1 MLPDLRFAIGAVLAS
16 ALLIVAAFGLAA
28 TVRVAHHQSAT
39 PDDPWHTLSFNDPT
53 DWGLLAERSRPT
65 TAAKIEPP
73 DVPPGDLA
81 ATTPDPGFTGAIDP
95 AKRSAKDLAKPVP
108 GEAVE
113 TGETRA
119 TLDTPATVVTP
130 AAAKAPEP
138 TPDPG
143 VVATI
148 PPTAPVQAA
157 PSIATPRASLSVTA
171 PSIEDEPLEPSER
184 VGALP
189 GFPTAGP
196 GFVPPEHPI
205 ALPGLEPSG
214 KTVIKSTPKKK
225 TVRRRA
231 RRRPVVAAPFANTGY
246 PPGGFADTKFS
257 DPKFPDPKFPAIGTD
272 KKWTE

>member
-65 TAAKIEPP
+65 TTAKTEPP
-73 DVPPGDLA
+73 DVPLRDLA
-81 ATTPDPGFTGAIDP
+81 AATPDPAFTGTIDP
-95 AKRSAKDLAKPVP
+95 AKSSAKRVP

-113 TGETRA
+113 TGEPRA
-119 TLDTPATVVTP
+119 TLDTP

-138 TPDPG
+138 TPDPD
-143 VVATI
+143 VVAAI
-148 PPTAPVQAA
+148 PPTAPVQAPET
-157 PSIATPRASLSVTA
+157 PSIATPRVLPNVA
-171 PSIEDEPLEPSER
+171 PPGIEDGPLEPSER

-214 KTVIKSTPKKK
+214 KTVVKSTPKKK

-231 RRRPVVAAPFANTGY
+231 RHRLVAPAPFANSGY
-246 PPGGFADTKFS
+246 PLGGFADTKFS
-257 DPKFPDPKFPAIGTD
+257 DPKFPDPRFPAIGSG
-272 KKWTE
+272 KKWTAE

>member
-65 TAAKIEPP
+65 TAAKTEPP
-73 DVPPGDLA
+73 DVAPSVPLGDLA
-81 ATTPDPGFTGAIDP
+81 ATTPDPGFTGAIDL
-95 AKRSAKDLAKPVP
+95 AKDLAKDPAKREA
-108 GEAVE
+108 GAAVE

-119 TLDTPATVVTP
+119 TLDTPTSVVTP
-130 AAAKAPEP
+130 RAAKAPER

-143 VVATI
+143 VVAAV
-148 PPTAPVQAA
+148 PPTAPVTE
-157 PSIATPRASLSVTA
+157 TPRALPNVAA
-171 PSIEDEPLEPSER
+171 PSIEDGPLEPSER

-231 RRRPVVAAPFANTGY
+231 RQRLVAPAPFANTGY
-246 PPGGFADTKFS
+246 PPGGFADTKFP
-257 DPKFPDPKFPAIGTD
+257 DPKFPDPKFPAIGSD
-272 KKWTE
+272 KKWTAE

>member
-65 TAAKIEPP
+65 TTAKTEPP
-73 DVPPGDLA
+73 DMPLRDLA
-81 ATTPDPGFTGAIDP
+81 ATTPDPAFTGTIDP
-95 AKRSAKDLAKPVP
+95 AESSAKNSAKRVP
-108 GEAVE
+108 GEAVV
-113 TGETRA
+113 TGEPRA
-119 TLDTPATVVTP
+119 TLAAP
-130 AAAKAPEP
+130 AAAKASEP
-138 TPDPG
+138 TPDPD
-143 VVATI
+143 VVAAI
-148 PPTAPVQAA
+148 PPTAPVQAPET
-157 PSIATPRASLSVTA
+157 PSIATPRVLPNVA
-171 PSIEDEPLEPSER
+171 PPGIEDGPLEPSER

-205 ALPGLEPSG
+205 ALPGLEPGG
-214 KTVIKSTPKKK
+214 KTVIKSTSKKK

-231 RRRPVVAAPFANTGY
+231 RRRLVAPAPFANSGY
-246 PPGGFADTKFS
+246 PLGGFVDT
-257 DPKFPDPKFPAIGTD
+257 KFPDPRFPAIRSD
-272 KKWTE
+272 KRWTAE